1 MPSNTVGL
9 SKSKSLSF
17 VCVFWRLILQAGH
30 FLLPSP
36 VVSRVRVEGP
46 RSVPFLAEQP
56 GYPGLEPHSGLQV
69 LDVSSTFS
77 VQGTFREA
85 PGAARVEDCQLC
97 RPGAFCGRTG
107 LTEPQGLC
115 SPGHHCGPG
124 SNTSSPVSAGPP
136 GPKGGK
142 AGLSSEAWA
151 GVRGHQYLPLGLTA
165 SWGNRAKNGGTL
177 QRQSQ

>member
-1 MPSNTVGL
+1 M
-9 SKSKSLSF
+9 
-17 VCVFWRLILQAGH
+17 CVLEAHSSSRPFSPPQPYGVHGEGGGALLCS
-30 FLLPSP
+30 LPS
-36 VVSRVRVEGP
+36 RAARLP
-46 RSVPFLAEQP
+46 RPGAPFWP
-56 GYPGLEPHSGLQV
+56 PD

-151 GVRGHQYLPLGLTA
+151 GVRGHQYLPLGLMA
-165 SWGNRAKNGGTL
+165 SGGNRAKMVGRCRDRASKTATIKHG
-177 QRQSQ
+177 Q